1 MYLLLIT
8 NQKYCIL
15 TFIYHN
21 TSRITVTLEILH
33 NLTKTM
39 KIQDRDKHILKTQV
53 HTYKITH
60 NIKLGY
66 FKNSLKLD
74 MTYDQK

>member
-1 MYLLLIT
+1 
-8 NQKYCIL
+8 
-15 TFIYHN
+15 
-21 TSRITVTLEILH
+21 VTLEILH